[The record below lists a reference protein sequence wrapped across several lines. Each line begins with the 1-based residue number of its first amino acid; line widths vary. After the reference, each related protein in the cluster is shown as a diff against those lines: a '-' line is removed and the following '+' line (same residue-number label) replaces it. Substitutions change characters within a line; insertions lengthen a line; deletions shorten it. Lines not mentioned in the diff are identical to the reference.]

1 MSQIWTCIEYLIP
14 TNIIL
19 LFFHTQIWW
28 KHSSTV
34 SMISVYTISDNSSVA
49 YCLGDSVDEKNI
61 VLLIVFNKMLGQ
73 FNERYLNLSNT

>member
-1 MSQIWTCIEYLIP
+1 
-14 TNIIL
+14 
-19 LFFHTQIWW
+19 
-28 KHSSTV
+28 
-34 SMISVYTISDNSSVA
+34 MISVYTISDNSSVA